1 MSRSTSSPSPSTP
14 PASGTSRG
22 PSTSAPQR
30 QPLRRSHQSKRPQ
43 PSPLADDAVR
53 RLCREHRLPLL
64 RYVSGLLRGDLQ
76 RAEDI
81 VQETLVRAWMSTGV
95 QPSGW
100 TPSRAWLCRV
110 AHNLV
115 IDLTRSEQARPDM
128 ITDHPLE
135 AHPAPVDEM
144 GRAIERH
151 MVMDALSRL
160 SHPHR
165 EVLVYVYLLGC
176 TGSDTADEL
185 GIPAGTVRSRVYYA
199 MRELRRNFG
208 PQRQVVSP

>member
-1 MSRSTSSPSPSTP
+1 MSRSTSSLSPGTAP
-14 PASGTSRG
+14 TSGTSHG
-22 PSTSAPQR
+22 ASATASPR
-30 QPLRRSHQSKRPQ
+30 QPLRPSHASKRPQ
-43 PSPLADDAVR
+43 LSSLADDAVR
-53 RLCREHRLPLL
+53 RLYREHRLPLL

-81 VQETLVRAWMSTGV
+81 VQETLVRAWVSTGV
-95 QPSGW
+95 QPAGW

-128 ITDHPLE
+128 VSDHPLE
-135 AHPAPVDEM
+135 SHPSPVDEM

-151 MVMDALSRL
+151 MVMEALSRL

-185 GIPAGTVRSRVYYA
+185 GIPPGTVRSRVYYA
-199 MRELRRNFG
+199 MRELRRSCG